1 VRGVVVWRSNVVVR
15 RTGETSYGGAGASH
29 GHLSVSGTRLV
40 DELGQPVQL
49 RGVSSHWLN
58 WADDGYQLSLLALEW
73 MRDHWNLSV
82 FRAAMGTEVEG
93 GYLASSEGRDAMLG
107 QIETIIDNAVTAGVY
122 VIVDWHSHHAHEQT
136 AEAVA
141 FFEDIAQ
148 RYGYLPNVLFE
159 VYNEPLAV
167 DWTSVL
173 KPYHEELVAAIRA
186 ADSDAHENVILLGT
200 PNWDQDVHVV
210 IPSSARV
217 AGTNLMYSLHFYSC
231 GHGDDL
237 RSRAQA
243 TLAAGVPLFVSE
255 WGATEPD
262 GGIEGTPACYG
273 SADAWHAWMNAN
285 QISWAA
291 WKLDDCDYE
300 IDHYGVADTSCLLA
314 QGAPL
319 DGGWTDQWLNGH
331 AQYVASKLRE

>member
-1 VRGVVVWRSNVVVR
+1 
-15 RTGETSYGGAGASH
+15 
-29 GHLSVSGTRLV
+29 
-40 DELGQPVQL
+40 
-49 RGVSSHWLN
+49 
-58 WADDGYQLSLLALEW
+58 

-173 KPYHEELVAAIRA
+173 KPYPEELVAAIRA
-186 ADSDAHENVILLGT
+186 ADRDAHENGTPRAT
-200 PNWDQDVHVV
+200 PNWDQDGHVL
-210 IPSSARV
+210 IPSPARA
-217 AGTNLMYSLHFYSC
+217 AGTN
-231 GHGDDL
+231 
-237 RSRAQA
+237 
-243 TLAAGVPLFVSE
+243 
-255 WGATEPD
+255 
-262 GGIEGTPACYG
+262 
-273 SADAWHAWMNAN
+273 
-285 QISWAA
+285 
-291 WKLDDCDYE
+291 
-300 IDHYGVADTSCLLA
+300 
-314 QGAPL
+314 
-319 DGGWTDQWLNGH
+319 
-331 AQYVASKLRE
+331 